1 MMLAA
6 LVNHPHWFWLT
17 LGGLL
22 LIAEML
28 GTSGYLLWSGIAA
41 LTVGLVRWALPFSWE
56 TQGVLFALLTLA
68 AAFLWYRW
76 LAHRQQRQPDMHLN
90 QRAQQMR
97 GMSLTLSEGLV
108 NGLGH
113 VRIGDGSWRVQAEG
127 DLPAGTRVVV
137 TGVEGVTLRIVPQEA
152 PR

>member
-6 LVNHPHWFWLT
+6 LVHHPHWFWLT

-137 TGVEGVTLRIVPQEA
+137 TGVEG
-152 PR
+152 

>member
-1 MMLAA
+1 MLAA

-97 GMSLTLSEGLV
+97 GVSLTLSEGLV

-113 VRIGDGSWRVQAEG
+113 VRIGDGSWRVQAES